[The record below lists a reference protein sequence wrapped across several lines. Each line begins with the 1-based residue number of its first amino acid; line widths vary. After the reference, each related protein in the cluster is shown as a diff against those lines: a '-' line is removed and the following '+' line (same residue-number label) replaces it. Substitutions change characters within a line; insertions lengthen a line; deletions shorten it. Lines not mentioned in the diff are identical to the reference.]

1 MNWTCTERGER
12 RTGHGMFDA
21 NHMDREIFENRG
33 MYRRGLEIYIVNIL
47 FQACAYKLQT
57 KYRNFVGSTLIN
69 I

>member
-1 MNWTCTERGER
+1 
-12 RTGHGMFDA
+12 MFDA